1 MHLHQPPSTFNHLG
15 EKARRKDAKII
26 KNLYT
31 KHYKVSHQVLKLIT
45 VVVVG
50 GWVLGGW
57 GLGDDFISHPHRE
70 EIENLHRSDR
80 NRQRL
85 LKWR

>member
-45 VVVVG
+45 VVVGGWGVG
-50 GWVLGGW
+50 GWGMILSVIHIGKKSR
-57 GLGDDFISHPHRE
+57 ISIVRTGTVKD
-70 EIENLHRSDR
+70 S
-80 NRQRL
+80 
-85 LKWR
+85 